1 MEGPREAVA
10 RSMRA
15 RTTDRQAPR
24 ELHSRGAGA
33 EQVCTERQESGRWSW
48 GSGEISQQDG
58 AREVENMEVSS
69 GASLSFSEIRPAER
83 DMLGAL
89 AETVLC

>member
-1 MEGPREAVA
+1 MRRPSQRPVWLVQLLQQSRSRNNKVVA
-10 RSMRA
+10 A
-15 RTTDRQAPR
+15 
-24 ELHSRGAGA
+24 
-33 EQVCTERQESGRWSW
+33 W